1 MEAVLNLDEAE
12 ESMVVEAEGV
22 TNAQEDEATEEEG
35 RTRLALTESLSLYK
49 MVYRLKTIL
58 PLTFQGMYSAK

>member
-22 TNAQEDEATEEEG
+22 TEAEEDKATDEEG
-35 RTRLALTESLSLYK
+35 CTRLALIASLPCYK
-49 MVYRLKTIL
+49 MVIRLNTML